1 MVPIFYI
8 KEGNLSFADK
18 KILLDLELYVTRGDR
33 ICLVGRNGCGKS
45 SLMKIIDG
53 EYELDTGEL
62 FEDPAI
68 KIGYLKQ
75 DMKLLPKGKI
85 YDFVLSSFK
94 DN

>member
-45 SLMKIIDG
+45 SLMKI
-53 EYELDTGEL
+53 Y
-62 FEDPAI
+62 
-68 KIGYLKQ
+68 Q
-75 DMKLLPKGKI
+75 NQHR
-85 YDFVLSSFK
+85 LSIILQFWVRNSK
-94 DN
+94 SV